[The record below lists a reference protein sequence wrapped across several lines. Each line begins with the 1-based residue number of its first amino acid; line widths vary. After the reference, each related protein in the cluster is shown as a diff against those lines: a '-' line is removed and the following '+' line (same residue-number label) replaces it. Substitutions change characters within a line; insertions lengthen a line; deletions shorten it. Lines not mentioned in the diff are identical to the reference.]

1 MVYDTLVT
9 GGAGYLGSTMV
20 PDMLDAGHKVTVL
33 DNFIFRQTSLN
44 HICHH
49 PNFSVVK
56 GDIRVASV
64 MVPLMNKADVIIPL
78 AALVGAPLCSQDA
91 VGATTV
97 NHDAIFMMLKLLLQ
111 GADRSHAHDQ

>member
-1 MVYDTLVT
+1 MVYDILIT

-78 AALVGAPLCSQDA
+78 AAARSSALQSGCCWCHYGQSRRHF
-91 VGATTV
+91 
-97 NHDAIFMMLKLLLQ
+97 HDAETSLQ
-111 GADRSHAHDQ
+111 GADRSHAYDQ